1 MIPCKLAF
9 IGGGNM
15 ARSLIGGLIANGMS
29 AENIHVADMQTATL
43 ETLTNRYP
51 VTTFTSNQQAIEG
64 VDVVILAVKPQQLQD
79 VVREL
84 SADWQP
90 HQLLIS
96 IAAGIRIEDISRWL
110 RKMQSSI
117 VRAMPNTPALVEA
130 GATALFANEHVT
142 HQQHELAE
150 SILRACGLA
159 IWLQDEKHMDAVTA
173 LSGSGPAYFFLVM
186 EAMEKA
192 AIELG
197 LPQETARLLC
207 LETAF
212 GAAKMALESGESAST
227 LRKQVTSPGGTTERA
242 IHELE
247 DGGLRGLF
255 ENALVAA
262 ALRARELANEL
273 GQDHHA

>member
-29 AENIHVADMQTATL
+29 AEDIHVADKNAATL
-43 ETLTNRYP
+43 ESLNRQYP
-51 VTTFTSNQQAIEG
+51 VQTFTSNQHAIEG
-64 VDVVILAVKPQQLQD
+64 ADVIIIAVKPQQLQE
-79 VVREL
+79 VVKAL
-84 SADWQP
+84 HSSWQEK
-90 HQLLIS
+90 QLLIS

-110 RKMQSSI
+110 DKPQAAI

-130 GATALFANEHVT
+130 GATALFANEYVS

-159 IWLQDEKHMDAVTA
+159 IWLKEEKHMDAVTA
-173 LSGSGPAYFFLVM
+173 VSGSGPAYFFLVM
-186 EAMEKA
+186 EAMENA

-247 DGGLRGLF
+247 DGGLHGLF

-273 GQDHHA
+273 GQDHA

>member
-1 MIPCKLAF
+1 MVPCKLAF

-15 ARSLIGGLIANGMS
+15 ARSLIGGLIASNIA
-29 AENIHVADMQTATL
+29 AEQIHVADQNVATL
-43 ETLTNRYP
+43 ESLTQRYP
-51 VTTFTSNQQAIEG
+51 VQTFTSNREAIQDA
-64 VDVVILAVKPQQLQD
+64 DVIILAVKPQQLQD
-79 VVREL
+79 VIREI
-84 SADWQP
+84 STDTQEN
-90 HQLLIS
+90 QLFIS
-96 IAAGIRIEDISRWL
+96 IAAGIRVDDIHRWL
-110 RKMQSSI
+110 DKPRASI

-150 SILRACGLA
+150 SILRACGVA
-159 IWLQDEKHMDAVTA
+159 IWLTDEKHMDAVTA

-186 EAMEKA
+186 EAMENA
-192 AIELG
+192 AVELG
-197 LPQETARLLC
+197 LPPETARLLC

-227 LRKQVTSPGGTTERA
+227 LRQQVTSPGGTTERA

-247 DGGLRGLF
+247 DGGLHGLF

-273 GQDHHA
+273 GQDHA

>member
-15 ARSLIGGLIANGMS
+15 ARSLIGGLIANGMP
-29 AENIHVADMQTATL
+29 AKDIHVADKHAATL
-43 ETLTNRYP
+43 ESLNRQYP
-51 VTTFTSNQQAIEG
+51 VQTFTSNQHAIEG
-64 VDVVILAVKPQQLQD
+64 ADVIIIAVKPQQLQE
-79 VVREL
+79 VVKAL
-84 SADWQP
+84 HSSWQEK
-90 HQLLIS
+90 QLLIS

-110 RKMQSSI
+110 DKPNAAI

-130 GATALFANEHVT
+130 GATALFANEYVS

-159 IWLQDEKHMDAVTA
+159 IWLKEEKLMDAVTA
-173 LSGSGPAYFFLVM
+173 VSGSGPAYFFLVM
-186 EAMEKA
+186 EAMENA

-247 DGGLRGLF
+247 DGGLHGLF

-273 GQDHHA
+273 GQDHA

>member
-1 MIPCKLAF
+1 
-9 IGGGNM
+9 M
-15 ARSLIGGLIANGMS
+15 ARSLIGGLIANGMP
-29 AENIHVADMQTATL
+29 AENIHVADKHAATL
-43 ETLTNRYP
+43 ESLNRQYP
-51 VTTFTSNQQAIEG
+51 VQTFTSNQQAIEG
-64 VDVVILAVKPQQLQD
+64 ADIIIIAVKPQQLQE
-79 VVREL
+79 VVKAL
-84 SADWQP
+84 HSSWQEK
-90 HQLLIS
+90 QLLIS

-110 RKMQSSI
+110 DKPQAAI

-130 GATALFANEHVT
+130 GATALFANEYVNHK
-142 HQQHELAE
+142 QHELAE

-159 IWLQDEKHMDAVTA
+159 IWLNEEKHMDAVTA
-173 LSGSGPAYFFLVM
+173 VSGSGPAYFFLVM
-186 EAMEKA
+186 EAMENA

-247 DGGLRGLF
+247 DGGLHGLF

-273 GQDHHA
+273 GQDHA

>member
-29 AENIHVADMQTATL
+29 AEDIHVADKNAATL
-43 ETLTNRYP
+43 ESLNRQYP
-51 VTTFTSNQQAIEG
+51 VQTFTSNQHAIEG
-64 VDVVILAVKPQQLQD
+64 ADVIIIAVKPQQLQE
-79 VVREL
+79 VVKAL
-84 SADWQP
+84 HSSWQEK
-90 HQLLIS
+90 QLLIS

-110 RKMQSSI
+110 DKPQAAI

-130 GATALFANEHVT
+130 GATALFANEYVSHK
-142 HQQHELAE
+142 QHELAE

-159 IWLQDEKHMDAVTA
+159 IWLKEEKHMDAVTA
-173 LSGSGPAYFFLVM
+173 VSGSGPAYFFLVM
-186 EAMEKA
+186 EAMENA

-247 DGGLRGLF
+247 DGGLHGLF

-273 GQDHHA
+273 GQDHA

>member
-15 ARSLIGGLIANGMS
+15 ARRLIGGLIANGMS
-29 AENIHVADMQTATL
+29 AEDIHVADKNAATL
-43 ETLTNRYP
+43 ESLNRQYP
-51 VTTFTSNQQAIEG
+51 VQTFTSNQHAIEG
-64 VDVVILAVKPQQLQD
+64 ADVIIIAVKPQQLQE
-79 VVREL
+79 VVKAL
-84 SADWQP
+84 HSSWQEK
-90 HQLLIS
+90 QLLIS

-110 RKMQSSI
+110 DKPQAAI

-130 GATALFANEHVT
+130 GATALFANEYVS

-159 IWLQDEKHMDAVTA
+159 IWLKEEKHMDAVTA
-173 LSGSGPAYFFLVM
+173 VSGSGPAYFFLVM
-186 EAMEKA
+186 EAMENA

-247 DGGLRGLF
+247 DGGLHGLF

-273 GQDHHA
+273 GQDHA